1 MLKLWLAD
9 NVTGAVGTEHDHI
22 LIRDATEV
30 AQKQFCKTTI
40 MDADTI
46 MRKLHDL
53 EEENK
58 RLKSLLA
65 EHGITFEACAHD
77 GIPVASHSSKLTSS
91 SVSLSLQEKVEL
103 FQSLFKG
110 REDVF
115 AKRWYSD
122 TTKKSGYQPV
132 CEREWNREFCDKRKY
147 KCSEC
152 PNRKF
157 DPLSYEH
164 IFNHLAGKDAYGRD
178 VVGLYPI
185 LSDNTCYILCTD
197 FDDKSCEH
205 GYQKDVL
212 AFTGVCKE
220 WGVPCYIE
228 RSRSGN
234 GAHVWVFFD
243 TAIAAT
249 KARRL
254 GKSMLAEAMNK
265 DVHLSFKS
273 YDRFFPNQDTLPD
286 GGFGNLVAL
295 PLQGQ
300 ARRNG
305 NSVFV
310 DESFQPYPDQWAFLL
325 GIQKLPEATV
335 DDILQK
341 HASKLGE
348 LTKSCEG
355 KPWETPKPETMDQ
368 SDFPPNITLTRA
380 NMLYIPL
387 ACLSAKV
394 VNYFKRMAAFHNP
407 EFYAKQGMRLS
418 TYDIPRIISC
428 SELTDDYLAL
438 PRGCEDEVV
447 ELLKANNVEYFIDDK
462 TCHGRTINVTFKG
475 ELREEQQ
482 RAMSSMF
489 PHPVGTLSATTAFGK
504 TVFAIAMIAQRKV
517 NTLILVHRKSLLEQ
531 WKKHLKDFLE
541 INEDVTDHSKRRTKH
556 LSPIGEL
563 CSGKEA
569 LHGVIDIALIQSCLE
584 NNEVKPFV
592 RDYGMVIVDECHHV
606 SSVSFEQVLKQANAR
621 YVYGLTATPIR
632 KDGHQPII
640 FMQCGKIRYTADAKS
655 QMNRQ
660 SFVRTLIPRF
670 TSFRN
675 VLPDTKTYTQT
686 IEALST
692 DDVRNRLIARD
703 VKTVIAEG
711 RTPIILTSL
720 TSHVRMLAELLQ
732 PHATHVVCL
741 VGADSAKEK
750 KLAMEKLEI
759 IPASE
764 SLVIVATGNYIGEGF
779 DYPRLDTLFLAL
791 PISWK
796 GNITQY
802 AGRLHRDYEGKN
814 EVRIYDYVD
823 IRVPLCDSMYRKRM
837 RGYASVGYG
846 VHKPT
851 EGNSVSKP
859 ELIYDG
865 QTFSEPFRQDLLAAK
880 HSIVISCQKIKYK
893 YTPRLLY
900 LLRELMPHG
909 IEVVV
914 WSKEQGYSENELRAN
929 GIEVRC
935 NEGLSVQCT
944 IIDKSIVWYGNINF
958 FGNNTE
964 KNDVMRI
971 VDSSIANDLLSI
983 IA

>member
-1 MLKLWLAD
+1 
-9 NVTGAVGTEHDHI
+9 
-22 LIRDATEV
+22 
-30 AQKQFCKTTI
+30 

-46 MRKLHDL
+46 MRRLHEL

-58 RLKSLLA
+58 RLRSLLA
-65 EHGITFEACAHD
+65 EHGIPFEACVHD
-77 GIPVASHSSKLTSS
+77 GNLAVPQYSKLTSS
-91 SVSLSLQEKVEL
+91 SVSLSLQEKVGL

-115 AKRWYSD
+115 AKRWHSE

-157 DPLSYEH
+157 APLSYEH
-164 IFNHLAGKDAYGRD
+164 IFNHLAGKDNYGRD
-178 VVGLYPI
+178 VVGLYPM
-185 LSDNTCYILCTD
+185 LNDNTCYFLCTD

-205 GYQKDVL
+205 GYQNDVL
-212 AFTGVCKE
+212 AFVGVCKE
-220 WGVPCYIE
+220 WRVPCYIE

-243 TAIAAT
+243 TAIAAI

-254 GKSMLAEAMNK
+254 GKSILSEAMNK
-265 DVHLSFKS
+265 DVYLSFKS

-286 GGFGNLVAL
+286 GGLGNLVAL

-300 ARRNG
+300 ARRKG

-310 DESFQPYPDQWAFLL
+310 DENFQPYPDQWTFLL
-325 GIQKLPEATV
+325 GIQKLSEATV

-341 HASKLGE
+341 HTSVLGE
-348 LTKSCEG
+348 LTKSSEG
-355 KPWETPKPETMDQ
+355 KPWEIPKPETIDQ
-368 SDFPPNITLTRA
+368 SDFPSSMTLTRA
-380 NMLYIPL
+380 NMLYVPL

-394 VNYFKRMAAFHNP
+394 INYLKRMAAFHNP

-418 TYDIPRIISC
+418 TYDVPRIISC
-428 SELTDDYLAL
+428 SELTDNYIAL
-438 PRGCEDEVV
+438 PRGCEDDVV
-447 ELLKANNVEYFIDDK
+447 ETLEANNVEYFIDDK
-462 TCHGRTINVTFKG
+462 ICHGRNIDVSFKG
-475 ELREEQQ
+475 ELRKEQQ
-482 RAMSSMF
+482 QAMTFMLS
-489 PHPVGTLSATTAFGK
+489 HPVGTLSATTAFGK

-517 NTLILVHRKSLLEQ
+517 NTLILVHRKSLLDQ
-531 WKKHLKDFLE
+531 WKKQLNDFLE
-541 INEDVTDHSKRRTKH
+541 INEVITDNSKRRKSH

-563 CSGKEA
+563 CSGKDS
-569 LHGVIDIALIQSCLE
+569 LHGLIDIALIQSCLE

-606 SSVSFEQVLKQANAR
+606 SSVSFEQVLKQVNAH

-655 QMNRQ
+655 QMDRQ
-660 SFVRTLIPRF
+660 GFVRILIPRF

-675 VLPDTKTYTQT
+675 VSPDTKTYTQT

-692 DDVRNRLIARD
+692 DKVRNNLIIED

-711 RTPIILTSL
+711 RTPIILTNL
-720 TSHVRMLAELLQ
+720 TSHVRILTELLQ
-732 PHATHVVCL
+732 PHAMHVVSL

-750 KLAMEKLEI
+750 NMAMEKLDKI
-759 IPASE
+759 ADSD
-764 SLVIVATGNYIGEGF
+764 SLVIIATGKYIGEGF

-796 GNITQY
+796 GNIAQY
-802 AGRLHRDYEGKN
+802 AGRLHRDYDGKN

-823 IRVPLCDSMYRKRM
+823 IRVPLCDSMYRKRL

-846 VHKPT
+846 VPKPT
-851 EGNSVSKP
+851 GGNNVSKQ

-880 HSIVISCQKIKYK
+880 HSIVISCQKIKFK
-893 YTPRLLY
+893 YTPRLLS
-900 LLRELMPHG
+900 LLRELMTNG

-914 WSKEQGYSENELRAN
+914 CIKEQGYIENELREN
-929 GIEVRC
+929 GIDVQCDE
-935 NEGLSVQCT
+935 NLSVQCA
-944 IIDKSIVWYGNINF
+944 IIDKNTVWYDSINF
-958 FGNNTE
+958 FRYNTE
-964 KNDVMRI
+964 ENNVMRI
-971 VDSSIANDLLSI
+971 VDSAIANELLDI
-983 IA
+983 ICG